1 MEPARLVAL
10 LEAARWAPSSY
21 NEQPWHFI
29 VAPRAETESFD
40 RLLGCLSRGNASW
53 AGKAPV
59 LMLAVAQLVDED
71 GDPNRHA
78 FYDVGQAVAQMALQA
93 LDLGLYMH
101 QMAGFDVEKAQ
112 QVFAVPEQF
121 EPAAAIALGY
131 LGDPAGLPERYR
143 EGESDGRAAARPWP
157 TLSSPGSGARPRR
170 WSSPEQGCP
179 RLQSSLEPDPGLSR
193 HRRGRGLR
201 IEAERLR

>member
-1 MEPARLVAL
+1 MDKTARTSEPIHALLSQRWSPRAFADRRVEPARLVAL

-29 VAPRAETESFD
+29 VAPKDETESFD

-101 QMAGFDVEKAQ
+101 QMAGFDVEKAR
-112 QVFAVPEQF
+112 QVFAVPARF

-131 LGDPAGLPERYR
+131 LGDPADLPERYR
-143 EGESDGRAAARPWP
+143 EGE
-157 TLSSPGSGARPRR
+157 ARPRSR
-170 WSSPEQGCP
+170 KALAEFVFAGQWGQT
-179 RLQSSLEPDPGLSR
+179 SSLVQAESR
-193 HRRGRGLR
+193 
-201 IEAERLR
+201 